1 MAGISVTFLS
11 QTARLQLTVAQKSCH
26 PQESQTPVFG
36 QGRLAGAREGAV
48 GSDLSHQ
55 EAFDLG
61 IKHFPVF
68 TRGGGG
74 GGALCLQ
81 RQEMKLQIW
90 AEPPVN
96 VLEA

>member
-11 QTARLQLTVAQKSCH
+11 QTASLQFTVAQKSCH
-26 PQESQTPVFG
+26 PHESQTPVFG

-55 EAFDLG
+55 GAFDLG

-68 TRGGGG
+68 TQGGG
-74 GGALCLQ
+74 
-81 RQEMKLQIW
+81 RDTVS
-90 AEPPVN
+90 AETRDETANLGRAPR
-96 VLEA
+96 

>member
-74 GGALCLQ
+74 GGGTVS
-81 RQEMKLQIW
+81 
-90 AEPPVN
+90 AETRDETANLGRAPC
-96 VLEA
+96 

>member
-74 GGALCLQ
+74 WGTVS
-81 RQEMKLQIW
+81 
-90 AEPPVN
+90 AETRDETANLGRAPC
-96 VLEA
+96 